1 MRPCGCAPYVGR
13 RCTAIQHSTRPFARF
28 CADAHRTSCCMGQH
42 MMCVVGFVQAGRAD
56 EPLKPLK
63 WWRQL
68 HQRFSF
74 YGYKLELLHQFG
86 TLALDVL
93 VRKMG
98 KMGFFDP
105 HTSIPISLFAT
116 CMAVLYSFRLLVW
129 LARCVYAATHQL
141 ALSVG
146 TLAVCTT
153 LLLSGN
159 LSQSYFSSERFFWS
173 CMAFCITCCVFI
185 WLARCV
191 NAVAHQLPLSSI
203 TSVYG
208 DGLLLWNVVQMA
220 DFAVAF
226 LFLLVSGLPQAAAEK
241 LLEAQERWKEAQS
254 LATATTTPENRVPPA
269 GRNGARRG
277 RSPAHTRTPNPVPT
291 GESLDDTVES
301 NARDALAG
309 MSEDEVRSWLVK
321 LGHADSALVLR
332 TSHTAGDVLEDLTDS
347 DLEKMGIA
355 SVVERKRLLALF
367 NAASTIGPGAVATSR
382 VEHATQRRGGR
393 HRQSP
398 HR

>member
-1 MRPCGCAPYVGR
+1 
-13 RCTAIQHSTRPFARF
+13 
-28 CADAHRTSCCMGQH
+28 MGQH

-74 YGYKLELLHQFG
+74 YGYKLELLLQFG
-86 TLALDVL
+86 SLALAVL
-93 VRKMG
+93 IRKMI
-98 KMGFFDP
+98 KMGFLDR
-105 HTSIPISLFAT
+105 HGLLALFYAFT
-116 CMAVLYSFRLLVW
+116 FWFVG
-129 LARCVYAATHQL
+129 CVYAATHQL

-220 DFAVAF
+220 DFAVSF
-226 LFLLVSGLPQAAAEK
+226 SFSLVCGLPLFLL
-241 LLEAQERWKEAQS
+241 LLEDQERSQKAQP
-254 LATATTTPENRVPPA
+254 LATATTTPENRVRPA

-277 RSPAHTRTPNPVPT
+277 RSPAHTRAPNPVPA
-291 GESLDDTVES
+291 GESSDDTVES

-347 DLEKMGIA
+347 DLEKMGIT

-382 VEHATQRRGGR
+382 VERATQRRGGR